1 MDDIK
6 ELLNGKKDNKIA
18 LYGLGTETER
28 FLSEYGD
35 SLCIIGLLDGFREDG
50 EIYGY
55 PIIPISEAVEC
66 EVSLIIVVARP
77 GSCKAIAKRIG
88 ALCIE
93 KNIALFDVRG
103 KDLLAVNDVS
113 YVFSGL
119 EGYTVQSLLEKIEKS
134 DVISFD
140 FFETLIARIEMCYTD
155 LFELIDLKLK
165 EKGIIIPDFARLRLY
180 AEKELSKSRAPRL
193 EEIYA
198 FLLEAAGVHS
208 VSAGELADF
217 EWMLDQKTIIE
228 RKDVCGICRSAISAG
243 KTVCITSDTYYSRE
257 QIESIIGR
265 FGLSD
270 VSEVFASC
278 EYGVSK
284 TQGLYS
290 FLKERYP
297 GKKILHIGDDE
308 TTDIEMAS
316 EYGIDTQ
323 RIYNGADLYDHLGGF
338 GLDNE
343 IKSYSDRVKVGMLI
357 ASVFNSPFWF
367 EEASQ
372 KVSVKD
378 SFGIGYSFCAPM
390 ITDFVLWMKRR
401 AEEQGY
407 KQLLFC
413 ARDGYLPIK
422 LYENVATSAKSF
434 YFLSSRTAAI
444 RAGMENPEDI
454 EYVDSM
460 KYSGSADEAL
470 KRRFGIDAA
479 NFSRSERDEEILRKS
494 GMQRENYKKYI
505 EKLDIDE
512 GAIGMFDFVAKG
524 TTQMYLQKLFAQHIK
539 GFYFLQLEPEFMA
552 DKGLD
557 IEPFYSDEEKNS
569 SAIFDNYYILETIL
583 TAPYPQLEEF
593 DESGEPVFAKETR
606 NKTDI
611 EVFEKA
617 QKGIIE
623 YFEKYI
629 ELVPE
634 AARTR
639 IENKTLDEKIL
650 ALVNKVQLEDEDFLK
665 LKVEDPFFGRMT
677 DIRDVIG

>member
-1 MDDIK
+1 MADIIEK
-6 ELLNGKKDNKIA
+6 YKNKKIA

-35 SLCIIGLLDGFREDG
+35 SLCIVGLLDGFREDG

-55 PIIPISEAVEC
+55 PIIPISEAVESG
-66 EVSLIIVVARP
+66 VSLIIVVARP
-77 GSCKAIAKRIG
+77 GSCKAIAKRVG
-88 ALCIE
+88 TFCIE
-93 KNIALFDVRG
+93 NNIALFDVRG
-103 KDLLAVNDVS
+103 KDLLASNEVS
-113 YVFSGL
+113 YTFSEL
-119 EGYTVQSLLEKIEKS
+119 EEYSRQSVMEKIEKS

-155 LFELIDLKLK
+155 LFELIDLNLK
-165 EKGIIIPDFARLRLY
+165 EKGIIIPDFARLRLH

-193 EEIYA
+193 EEIYG

-243 KTVCITSDTYYSRE
+243 KTVCITSDTYYSKE

-308 TTDIEMAS
+308 TTDIEKAS
-316 EYGIDTQ
+316 EYGIDTL

-357 ASVFNSPFWF
+357 ASVFNSQFWF

-390 ITDFVLWMKRR
+390 ITDFVLWMKRS

-413 ARDGYLPIK
+413 ARDGYLPVK
-422 LYENVATSAKSF
+422 LYEKVATSAKSF

-479 NFSRSERDEEILRKS
+479 NVSCAEREEEILRKS
-494 GMQRENYKKYI
+494 KIQRENYKKYI

-512 GAIGMFDFVAKG
+512 GASGMFDFVAKG

-552 DKGLD
+552 GKDLD

-583 TAPYPQLEEF
+583 TAPFPQLEEF

-606 NKTDI
+606 SKTDI

-634 AARTR
+634 AAR

-650 ALVNKVQLEDEDFLK
+650 ALVNKVQIEDEDFLK

>member
-1 MDDIK
+1 MADIIEK
-6 ELLNGKKDNKIA
+6 YKNKKIA

-35 SLCIIGLLDGFREDG
+35 SLCIVGLLDGFREDG

-55 PIIPISEAVEC
+55 PIIPISEVVAKG
-66 EVSLIIVVARP
+66 VSLIIVVARP

-119 EGYTVQSLLEKIEKS
+119 KGYTVQCLLEKIEKS

-180 AEKELSKSRAPRL
+180 AEKERSKNHAPRL

-198 FLLEAAGVHS
+198 FLLEAADVHS
-208 VSAGELADF
+208 VSADELADF

-297 GKKILHIGDDE
+297 GKKIMHIGDDE
-308 TTDIEMAS
+308 TTDIEKAS

-378 SFGIGYSFCAPM
+378 SFGIGYSFCAPV
-390 ITDFVLWMKRR
+390 ITDFVLWMKRSV
-401 AEEQGY
+401 EEQGY

-413 ARDGYLPIK
+413 ARDGYLPVK
-422 LYENVATSAKSF
+422 LYEKVATSAKSF

-444 RAGMENPEDI
+444 RAGMENSEDI

-460 KYSGSADEAL
+460 KYSGSTDEAL

-479 NFSRSERDEEILRKS
+479 NVSCAEREEEILRKS

-583 TAPYPQLEEF
+583 TAPSPQLEEF
-593 DESGEPVFAKETR
+593 NESGEPVFAKETR
-606 NKTDI
+606 SKTDI

-634 AARTR
+634 AAR

-650 ALVNKVQLEDEDFLK
+650 ALVNKVHIEDEDFLK

>member
-6 ELLNGKKDNKIA
+6 ELLNEKKDNKIA

-35 SLCIIGLLDGFREDG
+35 SLCIVGLLDGFREDG

-55 PIIPISEAVEC
+55 PIIPISEAVESG
-66 EVSLIIVVARP
+66 VSLIIVVARP

-119 EGYTVQSLLEKIEKS
+119 EGYTVQCLLEKIEKS

-180 AEKELSKSRAPRL
+180 AEKELSKNHAPGL

-284 TQGLYS
+284 MQGLYS

-308 TTDIEMAS
+308 TTDIEKAS
-316 EYGIDTQ
+316 EYGIETQ
-323 RIYNGADLYDHLGGF
+323 RIYNGADLYDQLGGF

-343 IKSYSDRVKVGMLI
+343 IKSYSDRVKVGILI

-390 ITDFVLWMKRR
+390 ITDFVLWMKRS

-422 LYENVATSAKSF
+422 LYEKVATSAKSF

-479 NFSRSERDEEILRKS
+479 NFSRSERNEEILRKS

-583 TAPYPQLEEF
+583 TAPSSQLEEF
-593 DESGEPVFAKETR
+593 NESGEPVFAKETR
-606 NKTDI
+606 SKTDI

-634 AARTR
+634 AAR

-650 ALVNKVQLEDEDFLK
+650 SLVNKVQIEDEDFLK

>member
-1 MDDIK
+1 MK
-6 ELLNGKKDNKIA
+6 NLL
-18 LYGLGTETER
+18 TEN
-28 FLSEYGD
+28 
-35 SLCIIGLLDGFREDG
+35 
-50 EIYGY
+50 
-55 PIIPISEAVEC
+55 
-66 EVSLIIVVARP
+66 EVLH
-77 GSCKAIAKRIG
+77 
-88 ALCIE
+88 
-93 KNIALFDVRG
+93 
-103 KDLLAVNDVS
+103 
-113 YVFSGL
+113 VFFNL
-119 EGYTVQSLLEKIEKS
+119 EGYTVQCLLEKIEKS

-165 EKGIIIPDFARLRLY
+165 EKGIIIPDFVRLRLY
-180 AEKELSKSRAPRL
+180 AEKELSKNHAPRL

-198 FLLEAAGVHS
+198 FLLEAADVHS

-270 VSEVFASC
+270 VSEIFASC

-308 TTDIEMAS
+308 TTDIEKAS

-401 AEEQGY
+401 AEKQGY

-413 ARDGYLPIK
+413 ARDGYLPVK
-422 LYENVATSAKSF
+422 LYEKVATSAKSF

-479 NFSRSERDEEILRKS
+479 NVSRADRDGEILRRS
-494 GMQRENYKKYI
+494 EAQRENYKKYI

-552 DKGLD
+552 DKCLD

-583 TAPYPQLEEF
+583 TAPSPQLEEF
-593 DESGEPVFAKETR
+593 NESGEPVFAKETR

-634 AARTR
+634 AAR

-650 ALVNKVQLEDEDFLK
+650 ALVNKVHIEDEDFLK